1 MIIASFIWLPR
12 QHRRRG
18 KRSVKHM
25 EFKKITAIV
34 RINLLEGVEKR
45 LRQLDVK
52 GITVS
57 EVKGY
62 GEYKQ
67 FFTKD
72 GLSEVAQIEVFAMK
86 NEVDAIV
93 RAILE
98 SAHTGAAGDGLVAV
112 LPVEEIY
119 RIKSGSEALPTEI

>member
-1 MIIASFIWLPR
+1 
-12 QHRRRG
+12 
-18 KRSVKHM
+18 M
-25 EFKKITAIV
+25 EFKKVTAIV
-34 RINLLEGVEKR
+34 RINLLEAVEKR
-45 LRQLDVK
+45 LRQLGVR

-67 FFTKD
+67 FFTRD
-72 GLSEVAQIEVFAMK
+72 GLSEEARIEIFATK
-86 NEVDAIV
+86 DEVDAIV

-98 SAHTGAAGDGLVAV
+98 SAHTGSAGDGLIAV
-112 LPVEEIY
+112 MPVEKIF

>member
-1 MIIASFIWLPR
+1 
-12 QHRRRG
+12 
-18 KRSVKHM
+18 M
-25 EFKKITAIV
+25 EFKKVTAIF
-34 RINLLEGVEKR
+34 RIYLLEGVEKR
-45 LRQLDVK
+45 LRELGVK

-57 EVKGY
+57 HVKGY

-72 GLSEVAQIEVFAMK
+72 YLSEEARIEVFAMK
-86 NEVDAIV
+86 DEVDAIV

-98 SAHTGAAGDGLVAV
+98 SAHTGTAGDGLVAV
-112 LPVEEIY
+112 LPVEKIF